1 MTLGVSMTIASYND
15 LLNEARQ
22 QPDSQRL
29 LFVFTRAELPDHPS
43 VEQRLHFKEGKGG
56 VLIPMLCVDKALE
69 GLSNMKDFREES
81 KATGVEWNIVFVA
94 AMTDQGSEL
103 AERQLDRMVEA
114 IKVGNI
120 DSYLA
125 FDQDGEIVSFQ

>member
-1 MTLGVSMTIASYND
+1 MTIASYND

-43 VEQRLHFKEGKGG
+43 EEQRLHFKEGNGG

-69 GLSNMKDFREES
+69 GLSNMKDLREES
-81 KATGVEWNIVFVA
+81 KATGVEWDIVFVA
-94 AMTDQGSEL
+94 AMADQGSEL
-103 AERQLDRMVEA
+103 AELMLDRMVEG

>member
-1 MTLGVSMTIASYND
+1 
-15 LLNEARQ
+15 
-22 QPDSQRL
+22 
-29 LFVFTRAELPDHPS
+29 
-43 VEQRLHFKEGKGG
+43 
-56 VLIPMLCVDKALE
+56 
-69 GLSNMKDFREES
+69 
-81 KATGVEWNIVFVA
+81 VFVA